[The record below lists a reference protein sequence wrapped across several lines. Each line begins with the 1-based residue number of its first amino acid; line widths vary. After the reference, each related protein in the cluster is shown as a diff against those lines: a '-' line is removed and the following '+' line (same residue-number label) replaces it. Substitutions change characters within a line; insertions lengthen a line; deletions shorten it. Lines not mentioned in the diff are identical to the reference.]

1 MQAFVEALPNW
12 LINGFSV
19 AGGLIP
25 AIGFAMILSV
35 MLEKSL
41 TPYVL
46 LGYICAAY
54 LELPTMAVAMMGTVF
69 ALIQYYGKDK
79 TIVGEESIKENGQA
93 ALMEEEDFSNGI

>member
-1 MQAFVEALPNW
+1 
-12 LINGFSV
+12 
-19 AGGLIP
+19 
-25 AIGFAMILSV
+25 MILSV

-54 LELPTMAVAMMGTVF
+54 LELPTMAVAMVGTVF